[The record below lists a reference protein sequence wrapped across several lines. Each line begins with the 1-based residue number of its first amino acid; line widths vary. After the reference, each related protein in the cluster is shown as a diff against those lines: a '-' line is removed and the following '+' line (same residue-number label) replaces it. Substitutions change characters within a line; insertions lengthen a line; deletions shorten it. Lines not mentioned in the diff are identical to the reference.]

1 MAGQIL
7 VLEPFLMLGV
17 ANEREHGEVIARMNN
32 KINGGK
38 RKMETF

>member
-1 MAGQIL
+1 MLEMAD
-7 VLEPFLMLGV
+7 
-17 ANEREHGEVIARMNN
+17 EREHGEVIARMS